1 MQAQQNAMQA
11 QMTSMQNS
19 VMDEMR
25 MGFLRLTELICLNKV
40 AEKLNEENT
49 TDFSHDDYIQDY
61 QPLVSHGGKSPVLVV
76 VSETSADVKE
86 LTRPPKLTIRVPR
99 DRKRSAFTMS
109 LYIDPTVKRP
119 RKPKLSEFGSDTKV
133 DDEIIRSMQAWIS
146 DNKNTCMDT
155 GLLEVKP
162 PWFEWL
168 LSPDGWLDGD
178 IKIHGRWA
186 TATKG
191 DKQFKHETYQ
201 WDDTMINYVKG
212 KYPKHAS
219 EPWRTINNILF
230 PANVNQNH
238 WVAVEVDL
246 NQRVIKVY
254 DSIPD
259 AYSVEQILKWATCLR
274 KMLPSLL
281 VHVLPDTYTDS
292 SSFMVERPEEGVP
305 HQGNSYVYFNFLM
318 VIVCLT

>member
-1 MQAQQNAMQA
+1 
-11 QMTSMQNS
+11 
-19 VMDEMR
+19 

-49 TDFSHDDYIQDY
+49 TDFSHDDYIQYY
-61 QPLVSHGGKSPVLVV
+61 QPSVFHGGKSPGLVV
-76 VSETSADVKE
+76 VSKTSADVKE

-99 DRKRSAFTMS
+99 DRKRSPVTVS
-109 LYIDPTVKRP
+109 LYIDPTVKRS
-119 RKPKLSEFGSDTKV
+119 RKSKLSEFESDTKV
-133 DDEIIRSMQAWIS
+133 DDEII
-146 DNKNTCMDT
+146 
-155 GLLEVKP
+155 
-162 PWFEWL
+162 
-168 LSPDGWLDGD
+168 
-178 IKIHGRWA
+178 KIQGRWA

-201 WDDTMINYVKG
+201 WDDTMIDYVKG

-219 EPWRTINNILF
+219 EPWRTINTILF

-254 DSIPD
+254 DSMPD
-259 AYSVEQILKWATCLR
+259 TYSVEQILKWATCLR

-281 VHVLPDTYTDS
+281 VHVLLDTYTNS
-292 SSFMVERPEEGVP
+292 SSFTVERPEERVP
-305 HQGNSYVYFNFLM
+305 H
-318 VIVCLT
+318 